1 MLAYER
7 IGAGPPLVLLHGVGH
22 RRQAWYPVVD
32 QVARHRELILV
43 DLPGHGESD
52 PLVLD
57 GRSAITAL
65 RDELVAFFGQQGLDR
80 PHVAGNSLGG
90 RMALEAAAV
99 GMARSATTLSPAG
112 FWRGAAGFAYT
123 RWLFGTVQKLSG
135 SLGDRGPTMVT
146 STAGRAML
154 FGWIAAHPGR
164 ITPAAA
170 LGDLAA
176 FRTARPALRAVL
188 DEASRFTASI
198 PADVP
203 VTVAWGSRD
212 LVLLPYQAKVART
225 SLPTA
230 RHVRLP
236 GCGHVPMSDDPGLVA
251 GVLLRGSER

>member
-22 RRQAWYPVVD
+22 RRQAWYPIVD

-57 GRSAITAL
+57 GRTAITAL
-65 RDELVAFFGQQGLDR
+65 REDLATFFGQQGLDR

-90 RMALEAAAV
+90 RMALEAAAA

-112 FWRGAAGFAYT
+112 FWRGDAGFAYT
-123 RWLFGTVQKLSG
+123 RCLFGAIQKLSDR
-135 SLGDRGPTMVT
+135 LGARGPRLVT
-146 STAGRAML
+146 TSAGRAVL
-154 FGWIAAHPGR
+154 FSWIAAHPGR
-164 ITPAAA
+164 IGADAA

-176 FRTARPALRAVL
+176 FRTARLALRAVL
-188 DEASRFTASI
+188 NEATPFSASI

-203 VTVAWGSRD
+203 VTVAWASRD
-212 LVLLPYQAKVART
+212 VVLLPYQARVARAA
-225 SLPTA
+225 LPTA
-230 RHVRLP
+230 RHVKLP

-251 GVLLRGSER
+251 GVLLRGSEG